1 MGGSNVATK
10 YQNGIVDFKLMSFP
24 KLHWKGKKK
33 DRSQQKQ
40 LKQRQETRSKLEERK
55 ILKELGLL
63 D

>member
-1 MGGSNVATK
+1 MGGGNGAAK
-10 YQNGIVDFKLMSFP
+10 YQHGMVVCKLMSFP